1 MARRPALVSGELP
14 ERDPGSV
21 VDFVRRGGD
30 AAANFLRERIKP
42 VAFTRG
48 GAGTG
53 NRGAGFTGSHAR
65 PACASIADGKRV
77 AVSARGSDWRSAGIR
92 GVARDSG
99 DGAA

>member
-48 GAGTG
+48 GAETG
-53 NRGAGFTGSHAR
+53 NRGSGFTGSHAR
-65 PACASIADGKRV
+65 TACASIGDRKRV
-77 AVSARGSDWRSAGIR
+77 AVSVCGGDLRRAGVR